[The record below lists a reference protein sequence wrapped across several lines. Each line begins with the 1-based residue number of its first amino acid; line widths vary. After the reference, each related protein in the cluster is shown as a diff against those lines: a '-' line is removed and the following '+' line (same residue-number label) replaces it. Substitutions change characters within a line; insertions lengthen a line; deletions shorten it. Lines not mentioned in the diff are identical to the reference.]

1 MGTLHIKNVKD
12 NLIQNY
18 EHIYKNTA
26 TRELHQLTFLLEEI
40 INLWIQSHLKTDNT
54 EYATENVKWLKEGKN
69 RSFKMIAP
77 VKMRGEG
84 PTALE
89 MVQEG
94 RT

>member
-12 NLIQNY
+12 NLIHNY

-26 TRELHQLTFLLEEI
+26 VNELNQLTFLLEEI
-40 INLWIQSHLKTDNT
+40 INLWIKSHLKIDKIESAAKN
-54 EYATENVKWLKEGKN
+54 AKWLKEGKN
-69 RSFKMIAP
+69 RSFKMITP
-77 VKMRGEG
+77 VKMRGEC